1 MPKGQ
6 SRQSF
11 NLGRAIRKL
20 FLSGFLIMTFAAY
33 VIHERL
39 TKPDSALSTLPPTP
53 AALATAAGVAS
64 IPATPPPSTD
74 IPTLAQFPTAAS
86 TQAATPTPGILPS
99 PTVVAQG
106 QYKDGTYDGPTVDVI
121 YGLVQ
126 VEAHVQHGQIAS
138 VQFLQYPNDRRTS
151 VRINTIA
158 IPYLQQEAIQAQNA
172 NVNIISGA
180 TLTSEGFMMSL
191 SNALNAAHN

>member
-1 MPKGQ
+1 MPK
-6 SRQSF
+6 SHSHQSF
-11 NLGRAIRKL
+11 NFGRAIRKL

-39 TKPDSALSTLPPTP
+39 TNPDSALSPLPPTP
-53 AALATAAGVAS
+53 VALATAAGVAS
-64 IPATPPPSTD
+64 IPNTPPPPADS
-74 IPTLAQFPTAAS
+74 PTLSPFPTLVPTKVAAS
-86 TQAATPTPGILPS
+86 TPQVLPS

-106 QYKDGTYDGPTVDVI
+106 QYKNGTYDGPTVDVI

-126 VEAHVQHGQIAS
+126 VEAQVQNGQIAS
-138 VQFLQYPNDRRTS
+138 VKFLQYPNDRRTS

-158 IPYLQQEAIQAQNA
+158 MPYLQREAIQAQSA
-172 NVNIISGA
+172 KVNIISGA

-191 SNALNAAHN
+191 NNALNTAHN